1 MTGSGYKYVEVHSRS
16 DKWKE
21 AQEDT
26 SIRVILA
33 NSMAETSLTFQNLKY
48 VLDFNHE
55 KMAGVCNT
63 DCATL
68 VTQPSS
74 KQNCIQRR
82 VGWAARA
89 PASMST
95 PMTSVTSRTRR

>member
-55 KMAGVCNT
+55 KMAGS
-63 DCATL
+63 ATR
-68 VTQPSS
+68 TAPPS
-74 KQNCIQRR
+74 
-82 VGWAARA
+82 
-89 PASMST
+89 
-95 PMTSVTSRTRR
+95 